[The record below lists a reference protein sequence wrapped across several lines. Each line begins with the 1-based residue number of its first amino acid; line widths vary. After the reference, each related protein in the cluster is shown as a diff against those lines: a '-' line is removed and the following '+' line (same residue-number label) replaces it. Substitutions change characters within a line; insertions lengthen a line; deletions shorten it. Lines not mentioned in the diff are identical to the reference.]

1 VSQAI
6 FTELQHLP
14 WTSILYRFRVQSL
27 ISKTAMPQ
35 LFNEL
40 RFSQASSNINR
51 NFMSIQNKIPNKHCR
66 LQEAPK
72 VLSMPDT
79 PTKISIKIATV
90 TELQPALAT
99 GTIGKIPDAFTL
111 PSAVVLS

>member
-1 VSQAI
+1 MDVTTLSLQGAI
-6 FTELQHLP
+6 ANFQDGN
-14 WTSILYRFRVQSL
+14 
-27 ISKTAMPQ
+27 AQ

-72 VLSMPDT
+72 VLSMSDT
-79 PTKISIKIATV
+79 PTKISIKIATI